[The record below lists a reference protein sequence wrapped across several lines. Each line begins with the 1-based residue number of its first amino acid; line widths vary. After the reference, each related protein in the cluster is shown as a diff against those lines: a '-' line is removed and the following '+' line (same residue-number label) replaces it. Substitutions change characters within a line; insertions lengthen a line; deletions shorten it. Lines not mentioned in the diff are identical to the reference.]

1 MTHVRDAVMC
11 VAGAI
16 AFLIAGDLDRVLDN
30 GAAFPKG
37 AEAEVLSAAGTGS
50 EGPAWDPEWG
60 LLSTGKGNINRRT
73 LDGRETVFRED
84 AGANGLLFD
93 REGRLLACEPKRR
106 RVTRTSRDGA
116 VEVLTDSYDG
126 QPYNQ
131 PNDLA
136 LDSKGRIY
144 FSDACYGGPQN
155 IRQRSADGRSIEG
168 VYRIDA
174 PGKVQR
180 VLGNDDVERANG
192 VLVSADDRFLFVA
205 DNCND
210 RHGGSRKLLRFAL
223 RDDGTIEPGARKV
236 LYEWGESRG
245 PDGIKQDAEG
255 RLYVAGGNTKPQLPF
270 EPDTSRPGGIYVF
283 DSMAGTLLQ
292 FLGAYRRG
300 DQLLL
305 RRGRR
310 PRSLHHRRRHALPHP
325 HEHSRPPLVAAEA
338 CTILGATSYPGV
350 DFQPPS
356 IRGGCVGA
364 LRARHRRPVAHRHP
378 PRHGALRRG
387 DRGGVCVRTGRV
399 DGRRRPRRT
408 VHDPQGRPDQDRV
421 LRRRRD
427 PRVPV
432 TPPRGRRTPADVPLN
447 VHGSIL

>member
-223 RDDGTIEPGARKV
+223 RDDGTIEPGSRKV

-292 FLGAYRRG
+292 FLPVPTDEVTNCCFGGA
-300 DQLLL
+300 
-305 RRGRR
+305 
-310 PRSLHHRRRHALPHP
+310 
-325 HEHSRPPLVAAEA
+325 
-338 CTILGATSYPGV
+338 
-350 DFQPPS
+350 
-356 IRGGCVGA
+356 
-364 LRARHRRPVAHRHP
+364 
-378 PRHGALRRG
+378 
-387 DRGGVCVRTGRV
+387 
-399 DGRRRPRRT
+399 DGRDLYITAGGTLYRIRTNTPGHRWWPRK
-408 VHDPQGRPDQDRV
+408 PAPSLEQPA
-421 LRRRRD
+421 
-427 PRVPV
+427 
-432 TPPRGRRTPADVPLN
+432 TPE
-447 VHGSIL
+447 